1 MSALP
6 AHGLIIGKFMPLTIG
21 HCHLI
26 GSALAQVQHLTVLV
40 CSLRREPIP
49 GHLRQRWLREAFPQA
64 EVLHLTDELP
74 SYPHEHADFWNLWR
88 EAVQRSA
95 PGPVD
100 VVFTSEDYGDRLA
113 QELGARHVCVDMERR
128 AVPISATQVRADPLR
143 QWDFIAEAARHYFVK
158 RVLIYGPE
166 STGKTTLARDLA
178 AHYQTEW
185 VPEYARGY
193 IETRGNTFEYSDFAR
208 FALGQL
214 ESEEAAA
221 RRANRLLFC
230 DTDFITTTIYAQHYF
245 GRCPP
250 FIQRL
255 ADERRYDL
263 VLFPDID
270 LPWQADPQRDLG
282 QQREAMRD
290 RFRDELQS
298 RRIPFVTIG
307 GLGEARLRAAVAAVD
322 EFLRAAR

>member
-1 MSALP
+1 MSDRP
-6 AHGLIIGKFMPLTIG
+6 AHGLIIGKFMPLTRG
-21 HCHLI
+21 HCYLI
-26 GSALAQVQHLTVLV
+26 ASALGQVQRLTVLV
-40 CSLRREPIP
+40 CSLAREPIP
-49 GHLRQRWLREAFPQA
+49 GHLRHRWVRETFPQA
-64 EVLHLTDELP
+64 SVLHLTDELP
-74 SYPHEHADFWNLWR
+74 SYPHEHPDFWSLWR
-88 EAVQRSA
+88 AAIRRRVPHSI
-95 PGPVD
+95 D
-100 VVFTSEDYGDRLA
+100 IVFTSEDYGDRLA
-113 QELGARHVCVDMERR
+113 QELGARHICIDAERR
-128 AVPISATQVRADPLR
+128 RVPISATQVRDDPLG
-143 QWDFIAEAARHYFVK
+143 QWDFIAEAARPYFVK

-178 AHYQTEW
+178 AHYATEW

-193 IETRGNTFEYSDFAR
+193 IEQRGNVFEYRDFAQ

-230 DTDFITTTIYAQHYF
+230 DTDFITTTIYAEHYF
-245 GRCPP
+245 GACPP

-270 LPWQADPQRDLG
+270 LPWEADPQRDLG
-282 QQREAMRD
+282 HRREAMRD

-298 RRIPFVTIG
+298 RRIPFVTIRG
-307 GLGEARLRAAVAAVD
+307 QGAARLQAAISAVE
-322 EFLRAAR
+322 EFLRRPR